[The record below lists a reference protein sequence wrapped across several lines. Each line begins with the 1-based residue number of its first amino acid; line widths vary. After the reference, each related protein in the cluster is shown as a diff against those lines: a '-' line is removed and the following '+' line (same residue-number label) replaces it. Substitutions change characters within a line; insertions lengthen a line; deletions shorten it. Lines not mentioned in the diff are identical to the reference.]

1 MRTLRTLAGRKAK
14 AALMLASVA
23 IACTAAI
30 CASTGARGRQTATP
44 TILSFPNPATALAA
58 ATFVYTAGRT
68 EVSYMCHLDGGPS
81 TPCGAGASDR
91 NGSTT
96 YTGLAAGSHVFEVT
110 SQAEG
115 RSMSA
120 PAKWSGSWEAAC
132 TAAGECRVAPG
143 SDGGSTAEAVPRG
156 TFSISGG
163 LARLMAPG
171 LTQPLDL
178 VITNANDFPIEVTR
192 VVATVQDVT
201 TTKDGELNRAC
212 VGSKHMSVSR
222 AFTGP
227 VVVPAKATKSLSQLG
242 TSVEQ
247 WPLISMLNLT
257 SNQDACKDTTFE
269 LTYAGTVTR

>member
-1 MRTLRTLAGRKAK
+1 MRTSRTLAERKAGK
-14 AALMLASVA
+14 VALLLVA
-23 IACTAAI
+23 VACTAAA
-30 CASTGARGRQTATP
+30 CASTGTRGRQTATP
-44 TILSFPNPATALAA
+44 TILSVPNPATALAA
-58 ATFVYTAGRT
+58 ATFVYTTGRT
-68 EVSYMCHLDGGPS
+68 AVSYSCHLDGGPS
-81 TPCGAGASDR
+81 TPCGAGTSDR

-110 SQAEG
+110 AKAEG

-132 TAAGECRVAPG
+132 TAAGGCRVATGPDG
-143 SDGGSTAEAVPRG
+143 SSTAEAVPRG

-163 LARLMAPG
+163 PARLMAPG
-171 LTQPLDL
+171 VTQPLDL

-192 VVATVQDVT
+192 IAATVQDA
-201 TTKDGELNRAC
+201 TTKGGELNRAC
-212 VGSKHMSVSR
+212 VGSKHMNVSR

-257 SNQDACKDTTFE
+257 SNQDACKGTTFE